1 MPRGRPHKCPYEG
14 CGSTSTVS
22 KGSRQTKSM
31 GLRKIRLCKG
41 CGRKFTPRNQ
51 KTAEVEEIQ
60 TETGQDEVADV
71 AEPENSIA
79 PNNDQPELLEPQL
92 PEQ

>member
-22 KGSRQTKSM
+22 KGARKTKFM
-31 GLRKIRLCKG
+31 GLRKIRLCKS

-51 KTAEVEEIQ
+51 RLIQ
-60 TETGQDEVADV
+60 TEPAKGEVT
-71 AEPENSIA
+71 SIA
-79 PNNDQPELLEPQL
+79 GPEDPAITDTETHEPREIRL
-92 PEQ
+92 PGQ